1 MEEYED
7 AFPPED
13 GGEEQKHQNKKAF
26 DEVFGLEKIE
36 IEEEIHGEERI
47 NWKREYWIMRQRAI
61 SYERAYDGLL
71 NHYFMQ
77 KTKFKEVNNKLWRL
91 ENGKEILNKKP
102 FDKSILNDDLSADLQ

>member
-7 AFPPED
+7 SFPPED
-13 GGEEQKHQNKKAF
+13 CEQEQKHLNKKAF
-26 DEVFGLEKIE
+26 DEVFGLEQIE
-36 IEEEIHGEERI
+36 IEEEIQGEERI
-47 NWKREYWIMRQRAI
+47 NWKREYWIMSQREI